1 MIDVKESNIEMKLQQ
16 AVDQAASRRTG
27 QLVSITHKIDSVDP
41 IHFFETA
48 KLLNKDRIFWSNA
61 VDDFYLVGIGQATE
75 IEPSQSRLD
84 SIETKWQNMLRESI
98 VHNPYALP
106 GTGLIALGG
115 MSFDPKKKRSRLWG
129 NYSVS
134 HFTIPEYLL
143 TKVEGACY
151 FTTTVIVDSKT
162 DVSQLMH
169 MVHEDKHQLLNTAI
183 TLPDASYVTHKE
195 EVEPEQWMETVKK
208 AITALNNNEAK
219 KIVLAREMRLKLN
232 DRAEISPMLEKLLHM
247 QTNSYVFAFEK
258 KGDCFIGATPERLV
272 RVDGDQLLSTSLAG
286 TAPRGKTE
294 TEDKQ
299 IAADLFNDSKNRH
312 EHDYVVQ
319 MIKQS
324 IQNYC
329 THIDIPEEPFV
340 YPLKNL
346 YHLYTPVH
354 AVLKTGY
361 TILDIVQQLHP
372 TPALGGE
379 PREASL
385 AFIRDHELLDRGWYG
400 APIGWLD
407 SNNHGEFAVA
417 IRSGLIQQDEVSL
430 FAGCG
435 VMQDSDPVEEYA
447 ETNIK
452 FLPML
457 SVMEDQHGSY

>member
-16 AVDQAASRRTG
+16 AVDQATSRRKG
-27 QLVSITHKIDSVDP
+27 QLVSITHNIDPVDP
-41 IHFFETA
+41 IHFFEAA
-48 KLLNKDRIFWSNA
+48 KQLDKDRIFWSNA
-61 VDDFYLVGIGQATE
+61 VDDFYLVGIGQATA
-75 IEPSQSRLD
+75 IEPNQSRID
-84 SIETKWQNMLRESI
+84 SIETKWQNLLRESVI
-98 VHNPYALP
+98 HNPYALP
-106 GTGLIALGG
+106 GTGLIAMGG
-115 MSFDPKKKRSRLWG
+115 MSFDPIKKRSRLWE
-129 NYSVS
+129 NYSAS

-143 TKVEGACY
+143 TKVEGAYY
-151 FTTTVIVDSKT
+151 FTTTVIVDNKT
-162 DVSQLMH
+162 DVSQLVH
-169 MVHEDKHQLLNTAI
+169 MIHEHRDRLLNASS
-183 TLPDASYVTHKE
+183 TLPDASYVTHKKE
-195 EVEPEQWMETVKK
+195 IEPEKWMETVKK

-232 DRAEISPMLEKLLHM
+232 DQAEISPMLKQLLRM
-247 QTNSYVFAFEK
+247 QMNSYVFAFEK

-272 RVDGDQLLSTSLAG
+272 RMDGDRLLSTCLAG

-299 IAADLFNDSKNRH
+299 IAADLFADPKNRH

-324 IQNYC
+324 IQGFC
-329 THIDIPEEPFV
+329 THIDIPEEPYV
-340 YPLKNL
+340 YPFKNL

-354 AVLKTGY
+354 ALLKTGY

-385 AFIRDHELLDRGWYG
+385 AFIREHELLDRGWYG

-457 SVMEDQHGSY
+457 SVMEGQYGSY